1 MNFRDLSEVFSEL
14 SAKWEEL
21 SDVEKSEIGYLAS
34 ATRQRAIF
42 ENLMR
47 NIADG
52 TAENSRVQQ
61 LYNEALNGEGAT
73 LEANAKYVDSYTGKM
88 NTMKGIWQEFASSLV
103 ESESIK
109 GLMDMMISLLEVLD
123 SISPVIQF
131 LVSAS
136 IPLLVGAFVN
146 VTLSAVNTEQKF
158 SSLILKLTGFD
169 IQAKKT
175 TATNIKLAQSFKTVG
190 DRASLASKL
199 TSASSAGLKVYSS
212 TVKTSAVATNGFT
225 TAVSSLQK
233 AVSALSLAF
242 SVWMAVAPYVTK
254 WVDSFVNS
262 AKYAREGVQE
272 FTNAISEIV
281 DKTARLN
288 NAADSMER
296 FEELW
301 NKYKSSM
308 ALGVDDFLQTD
319 EMAEFESLLAN
330 LTDVIPELKTLW
342 EDKNKITAQGIKLV
356 NEELQRQIE
365 LQNILAKE
373 EIAKSRKDVEKTE
386 KNLDNDILSLSRY
399 QQEKNMYDTEMANI
413 KEKIVAL
420 NKELEEADNGFLK
433 SHINSEIK
441 RQENRLAEIE
451 GIKKNLES
459 EILEKQKALAEYDS
473 IAYKNNNLMASMEA
487 QGLDTTGMSEMKLVN
502 EEALALSEQK
512 VANTIARISAIK
524 EEARTAEQQAEYEDA
539 LRRQQGFEEKIR
551 LEEQLASKQEE
562 IRTLQESIAENSTE
576 EKRAK
581 LNELLEETEVLGSM
595 LTNLEERLNTT
606 AISMDGGTVAEFNIS
621 TVASEEEIYDLV
633 GIIRDAQDII
643 NNTPLEMEVV
653 VANEEKLYDEV
664 WEIQDSLLEIINAQ
678 AELADL
684 GYLSDNT
691 LKGLSEKYSEI
702 MHYIG
707 NSAEMQQFLNS
718 LLDEEVAKKD
728 LIAEQLNQNNYNR
741 LMLDEGYYQT
751 KIATD
756 QAYVNFHAQVQ
767 DVLANSELA
776 KDQQTLNVF
785 KTGND
790 AKIGMLQA
798 LIEVI
803 KQTDWAVAESV
814 NNALAA
820 MSLISQIRD
829 NWTPEAFQ
837 VSIPKVTL
845 PSMPK
850 PTYKPAST
858 STKKPSTSTKKEKEV
873 EDLKLKINLFYKWEK
888 AIQDVEH
895 RMSKLDKVI
904 KAGTGQQKVAAIKEQ
919 IELYK
924 ELAKIQ
930 EDLLKAQREEEKRLR
945 TQISNHGFRVE
956 KDGTV
961 VNYTQR
967 LQELEKWANSATG
980 DEKEARKKKVQEIK
994 ELLDDYVNMVKD
1006 INSTELEV
1014 DSLNGNLQDK
1024 KEELEDYYNE
1034 LLDVVSDTESEITSM
1049 IKKEL
1054 DKRKEALVKN
1064 LEDQKKLLQKAKDAF
1079 TKENKEEDYRNEH
1092 NEKKQEIAEL
1102 QQALAIAMK
1111 DQSLAGKKAIAQ
1123 LQEQLETAKKELADM
1138 ERDKAREDQENWF
1151 DEEMERL
1158 EEEQEKLEEE
1168 WDKKYNDEYIANMVR
1183 DLLSAGI
1190 TSVEGEVVSLSSLV
1204 SEHLEGSFSLLGDK
1218 LQSEFLDKLEQAKEI
1233 ASNLSEI
1240 FKELNVNLNPRDS
1253 LTSAT
1258 SYSMQSAVASASAM
1272 MSSGIYSYLREGVK
1286 ATPYENNNSMSIGS
1300 LLSINGNVDRTVLPN
1315 LEDIVNKAVDKLQAN
1330 MRKQL
1335 RLGTGRI

>member
-73 LEANAKYVDSYTGKM
+73 LEANSKHVDSYTGKM
-88 NTMKGIWQEFASSLV
+88 NTMKGIWQEFASNLV

-169 IQAKKT
+169 VQAKKT

-190 DRASLASKL
+190 DRASLATKL
-199 TSASSAGLKVYSS
+199 TSASSAGLRVYSS
-212 TVKTSAVATNGFT
+212 TTKSSAVATNGFT
-225 TAVSSLQK
+225 AAVSSLQK

-254 WVDSFVNS
+254 WIDSFVNS

-281 DKTARLN
+281 DETARLN
-288 NAADSMER
+288 NVADSMER

-330 LTDVIPELKTLW
+330 LTDAIPELKTLW
-342 EDKNKITAQGIKLV
+342 EDKNQITAQGIKQV

-365 LQNILAKE
+365 LRNILAKE

-386 KNLDNDILSLSRY
+386 KNLDKDILSLSRY

-413 KEKIVAL
+413 KERIVEL
-420 NKELEEADNGFLK
+420 NKELENADNAFLK

-451 GIKKNLES
+451 GIKKGLES

-473 IAYKNNNLMASMEA
+473 LAYKNNNLMASMEA
-487 QGLDTTGMSEMKLVN
+487 QGLDTTGMSEMKLVS
-502 EEALALSEQK
+502 EETLALSEQK
-512 VANTIARISAIK
+512 VKDTIARISAIK

-539 LRRQQGFEEKIR
+539 LRRQEGFEEKIR

-562 IRTLQESIAENSTE
+562 IKALQESIAENSTE
-576 EKRAK
+576 EKRVK

-595 LTNLEERLNTT
+595 LTNLEDRLNTT
-606 AISMDGGTVAEFNIS
+606 AIAMDGGTVAEFNIS

-633 GIIRDAQDII
+633 SIVRDAQDII

-653 VANEEKLYDEV
+653 VANEEKLYDEM
-664 WEIQDSLLEIINAQ
+664 WEIQDNLLEIVNAQ
-678 AELADL
+678 TELADL

-691 LKGLSEKYSEI
+691 LRGLSEKYSEI

-707 NSAEMQQFLNS
+707 NAAGMQQFLNS

-741 LMLDEGYYQT
+741 LMLDEEYYQT
-751 KIATD
+751 RIATD

-776 KDQQTLNVF
+776 KDQQTLDVF

-829 NWTPEAFQ
+829 NWTPQAFQ
-837 VSIPKVTL
+837 ASIPKVTL

-850 PTYKPAST
+850 PTYKPST
-858 STKKPSTSTKKEKEV
+858 TKKPTSSKKTEKEV

-904 KAGTGQQKVAAIKEQ
+904 KSGTGQQKVAAIKEQ

-930 EDLLKAQREEEKRLR
+930 EDLLKAQKEEEKRLR

-994 ELLDDYVNMVKD
+994 ELLDDYVSMVKD

-1024 KEELEDYYNE
+1024 REELEDYYNE
-1034 LLDVVSDTESEITSM
+1034 LLDVVSDTESEITNM

-1151 DEEMERL
+1151 DEEMDRL

-1168 WDKKYNDEYIANMVR
+1168 WDKKYNDEYIANMVK
-1183 DLLSAGI
+1183 DLLSTGI
-1190 TSVEGEVVSLSSLV
+1190 TSVESEVVTLTSLV

-1218 LQSEFLDKLEQAKEI
+1218 LQSEFLDKLEEAKEI
-1233 ASNLSEI
+1233 ASNLSGI

-1272 MSSGIYSYLREGVK
+1272 MGSGISSYLREGVK

-1300 LLSINGNVDRTVLPN
+1300 LLNINGNVDRNVLPN